1 MLIRTIVFWMACF
14 LCRGCGS
21 SPSVLYAS
29 GGEQMIV
36 HVIDHG
42 LHTGIVVDART
53 AVDSISGLA
62 FDLNEIGFI
71 EFGWGDRAF
80 YQAESFSLW
89 LALKALF
96 FPTDSVMHVAGLRHD
111 PEHYFRHSDIERILL
126 PKSHVVAMLGFIN
139 QSFVRDGQDDLINLG
154 RGLYAYSR
162 FYSAIGS
169 YHIFNNCNTWIME
182 ALNVA
187 DIAVDSPLALTA
199 RGVMR
204 RIRRHQKKLL
214 SDQAEF

>member
-1 MLIRTIVFWMACF
+1 MLIRPIVFWMACF
-14 LCRGCGS
+14 LCSGCGS
-21 SPSVLYAS
+21 SPSALYAK
-29 GGEQMIV
+29 GAEQMIV

-53 AVDSISGLA
+53 AADSVSGLA

-89 LALKALF
+89 LAIKALF
-96 FPTDSVMHVAGLRHD
+96 FPTESVMHVAGLRHH
-111 PEHYFRHSDIERILL
+111 PEHYFRRSDIERILL
-126 PKSHVVAMLGFIN
+126 SKSQLVAMLGFIN
-139 QSFVRDGQDDLINLG
+139 QSFVRDGQGDLINLG

-162 FYSAIGS
+162 FYSATSS
-169 YHIFNNCNTWIME
+169 YHIFNNCNTWTME
-182 ALNVA
+182 ALSEADVA
-187 DIAVDSPLALTA
+187 TDSPLALTA

-204 RIRRHQKKLL
+204 RVRRHQKKLI
-214 SDQAEF
+214 SGQAEF